1 MSISVRFA
9 AVNQSRAPG
18 VSGIR
23 WRMPGSLNTVNH
35 SSVMAGRSSI
45 VASSTT
51 RGVGVDMLGV
61 LFVGCCRGVVLG
73 NTVGSTPGLAVKA
86 KLI

>member
-1 MSISVRFA
+1 MSMSVRLA

-18 VSGIR
+18 VSGNR

-45 VASSTT
+45 VASSKT

-73 NTVGSTPGLAVKA
+73 IRWGRFQG
-86 KLI
+86 

>member
-1 MSISVRFA
+1 MSMSLRLA

-35 SSVMAGRSSI
+35 SSVMAGRSCI
-45 VASSTT
+45 VAGSKT
-51 RGVGVDMLGV
+51 REFGVDILGV
-61 LFVGCCRGVVLG
+61 LSLGCCRGVVLSIQWG
-73 NTVGSTPGLAVKA
+73 RLG
-86 KLI
+86 

>member
-1 MSISVRFA
+1 MSMSVRLA

-23 WRMPGSLNTVNH
+23 WRMPGSLKTVNH

-45 VASSTT
+45 VAGSKT

-61 LFVGCCRGVVLG
+61 FCWLLSRGSIG
-73 NTVGSTPGLAVKA
+73 YTVGGRLRG
-86 KLI
+86 